1 MLSVSSACFMTKK
14 ISNHTEQEN
23 MFHLAKHILLQ
34 LVNTHFCEASMAV
47 IVAGTPVYWQ
57 LLIPALV

>member
-1 MLSVSSACFMTKK
+1 
-14 ISNHTEQEN
+14 

-34 LVNTHFCEASMAV
+34 LVNTHFFEASVAV

-57 LLIPALV
+57 LLIPALVQMQKMFAGADSPAN